1 MPFDITTPPRKLYVR
16 LSDFDIAF
24 ARYASN
30 TENSFEFVPYQ
41 AQPEASLTVNLREA
55 FRTDPSLREA
65 CEAEVLV
72 SGPVTLVPL
81 DVFQEE
87 DCETYFQYCFPDT
100 KGKRIFYD
108 SLPQGNDALLLFGF
122 SGQTCKILEETF
134 ENVHYMSTQTSV
146 IAHFA
151 RKGEEKA
158 ARRLFVY
165 AHHDVA
171 DLYVFA
177 QRKLLLC
184 NTYPVHAATDAVYFC
199 LTLARNMQVD
209 LKTDSFYVAGPA
221 PQRTDITAELKKY
234 AQNVFQLNPSV
245 EFNRHTATRNT
256 EVPYDMLTYM
266 LTDNH

>member
-1 MPFDITTPPRKLYVR
+1 MEHIKLNNGVEMPLLGYGVFLVAPD
-16 LSDFDIAF
+16 
-24 ARYASN
+24 
-30 TENSFEFVPYQ
+30 E
-41 AQPEASLTVNLREA
+41 
-55 FRTDPSLREA
+55 
-65 CEAEVLV
+65 CERCV
-72 SGPVTLVPL
+72 S
-81 DVFQEE
+81 
-87 DCETYFQYCFPDT
+87 
-100 KGKRIFYD
+100 
-108 SLPQGNDALLLFGF
+108 DALETGYRHIDTAQAYFNEEGVGRAVAKSGILRKELFLTTKVWI
-122 SGQTCKILEETF
+122 S
-134 ENVHYMSTQTSV
+134 N
-146 IAHFA
+146 A
-151 RKGEEKA
+151 GEEKA